1 MISWWSLRK
10 ALTEITR
17 ASGIAETV
25 LEVYRHDRMAKYFKA
40 LSHPTRALIIALMI
54 DGKYYTKDEILE
66 LLSRFD
72 DTLTPASIER
82 HVRTLESYGVIKQYS
97 IVRRGGRG
105 RRAFTYVMCDDARE
119 FMESLMTY
127 LLTTKH
133 LRMIKYVIRTAL
145 SNLFRDVVS
154 RAKLATYLSLPISDE
169 GIEEIRKRL
178 NYVVSRLAKYAVTTP
193 PPKDL
198 STCEEAIKF
207 LKALTKYPHHG
218 IICKERLLKILYASA
233 LTSESPIECIDVGKV
248 GELDPKDLIKE
259 LIANCYLRR
268 KEVCCGLLIDLA
280 KSLRTYLNYV
290 TIQKHSL

>member
-17 ASGIAETV
+17 EVGIVETV
-25 LEVYRHDRMAKYFKA
+25 LEVYQHNRIAKYFKA

-54 DGKYYTKDEILE
+54 DGRYYTKDEILD

-72 DTLTPASIER
+72 ESLTPASVER

-97 IVRRGGRG
+97 VVRRSGKG
-105 RRAFTYVMCDDARE
+105 RRAYAYVMREDARE

-133 LRMIKYVIRTAL
+133 LRMIKYVIRSAL

-169 GIEEIRKRL
+169 GIEEIRRRL
-178 NYVVSRLAKYAVTTP
+178 NYVISKLAKYAVTTP

-198 STCEEAIKF
+198 STCEEAVKY
-207 LKALTKYPHHG
+207 LKALTKYLHQG
-218 IICKERLLKILYASA
+218 IMGKERLLKILYASA
-233 LTSESPIECIDVGKV
+233 LTSESPIECIDISKV
-248 GELDPKDLIKE
+248 SELSPKEIIKE
-259 LIANCYLRR
+259 LIADCYLGR
-268 KEVCCGLLIDLA
+268 KELCCGLLIDLA
-280 KSLRTYLNYV
+280 KSLRTYLSYLA
-290 TIQKHSL
+290 IPKE